1 MDRHAFPPHMIY
13 NVDETGV
20 FTVQKPRQVV
30 TEKGKKQVSSITSSE
45 RGELVTV
52 VCAVNA
58 AGNAIPP
65 MLVFQEPK
73 VPPPEQDG

>member
-1 MDRHAFPPHMIY
+1 MIY

-20 FTVQKPRQVV
+20 TTVQNPKQVV
-30 TEKGKKQVSSITSSE
+30 TEKGKKQVGAITSAE

-58 AGNAIPP
+58 AGNAVPP
-65 MLVFQEPK
+65 MLIFQ
-73 VPPPEQDG
+73 GLGT